1 MVIINKNKPFY
12 IDKKNKVIRMGNFT
26 GTGKEIEY
34 DDESL
39 LSIFNSIQEPISIN
53 DLIDK
58 VYEETNIN
66 KDDIKSAID
75 YLINEN
81 FIIEFEKYKNLI
93 SNMKY
98 NRQDLFFSMFNDN
111 YDSYSNYFK
120 NKNILILGL
129 GGIGSNVAIV
139 LERSGFNSFTLV
151 DCDVVE
157 ESNLIR
163 QFPYNFDDIGKSKT
177 KVLQEKLKNSKVICK
192 NLKITREEDIV
203 NEIKSADF
211 VLCTVDKP
219 QRIIR
224 RLINKVCVEND
235 KPVLFCGFS
244 EYVAMIG
251 PFIEPKTTACLRC
264 IEKESSEVP
273 MNNVELVPSFGPLC
287 LLISSLVSNEI
298 INYFSK
304 YKETN
309 LIGKTLMFDTITYQ
323 TNIINWEKNPECK
336 ECGQNASK

>member
-1 MVIINKNKPFY
+1 MLIINKNKPFY
-12 IDKKNKVIRMGNFT
+12 IDKKHKIIRMGNFT

-34 DDESL
+34 DDESI
-39 LSIFNSIQEPISIN
+39 LSIFNNIQVPISTEH
-53 DLIDK
+53 LIYK
-58 VYEETNIN
+58 VNKETSVS
-66 KDDIKSAID
+66 KDDIQSAID
-75 YLINEN
+75 YLVNEK
-81 FIIEFEKYKNLI
+81 FIIEFKKYKDLI
-93 SNMKY
+93 NNKKY
-98 NRQDLFFSMFNDN
+98 NRQNLFFSMFNDN
-111 YDSYSNYFK
+111 YNSYEKCFK
-120 NKNILILGL
+120 DKNILILGL

-139 LERSGFNSFTLV
+139 LERSGFNLFTLV

-163 QFPYNFDDIGKSKT
+163 QFPYNFNDIGKLKT
-177 KVLQEKLKNSKVICK
+177 KVLQEKLKNSNVICK
-192 NLKITREEDIV
+192 NLKITKEDEII

-219 QRIIR
+219 QRVIR
-224 RLINKVCVEND
+224 RLINKVCVENN
-235 KPVLFCGFS
+235 KTVLFCGFS

-264 IEKESSEVP
+264 IEKESTELP
-273 MNNVELVPSFGPLC
+273 MNNVKIVPSYGPLC

-323 TNIINWEKNPECK
+323 TNIIDWEKKPECK
-336 ECGQNASK
+336 ECGNNASK